1 MKLLREY
8 LDKEIS
14 FSKHKAKSTAP
25 AKQSVVYTSLQISKL
40 NLTNLRIERMHT
52 DFNTGSL

>member
-14 FSKHKAKSTAP
+14 FSKHKANSTTP
-25 AKQSVVYTSLQISKL
+25 AKQLVVSQKQSVVYASIQISKL
-40 NLTNLRIERMHT
+40 NLK
-52 DFNTGSL
+52 S